1 MKNKGIFWG
10 VCVVDVLALAG
21 CVYLYVQQDQTAP
34 VISFSDENLVYSDRM
49 ETSDLLEGVHAYDKH
64 DGDVSSSLLIEK
76 ISKTADGQVI
86 VTYAAKDDSN
96 NVSKSSRIIP
106 NEDAIEDEDVFFDT
120 ETGMFMQKETELET
134 ETETESETIS
144 IEEEERDNVQRQAE
158 DEQEIGQ
165 PAVDAVED
173 QNVANG
179 ENEAPVLTLSSN
191 TILLN
196 AGTTTVD
203 WNDYIQQLS
212 DDRDSREQLFAN
224 MVMEGHVDLNTP
236 GSYSVVVYTRDSDGA
251 TSERR
256 NITVI
261 VA

>member
-10 VCVVDVLALAG
+10 VCVVDMLALAG
-21 CVYLYVQQDQTAP
+21 CIYLYVQQDRTAP
-34 VISFSDENLVYSDRM
+34 VISFGDENIVYSDRM
-49 ETSDLLEGVHAYDKH
+49 ETSDLLEGVYAYDKQ

-76 ISKTADGQVI
+76 VSKTADGQVI
-86 VTYAAKDDSN
+86 VTYAARDDSN

-106 NEDAIEDEDVFFDT
+106 NEDAIEDEDVFYDT
-120 ETGMFMQKETELET
+120 ETGTFSQKETELET
-134 ETETESETIS
+134 ETENETTS

-158 DEQEIGQ
+158 DEQEIEQ
-165 PAVDAVED
+165 PAVDAAEG

-251 TSERR
+251 TSERMDV
-256 NITVI
+256 TVI

>member
-10 VCVVDVLALAG
+10 VCVVDMLALAG
-21 CVYLYVQQDQTAP
+21 CIYLYVQQDRTAP
-34 VISFSDENLVYSDRM
+34 VISFGDENIVYSDRM
-49 ETSDLLEGVHAYDKH
+49 ETSDLLEGVYAYDKQ

-76 ISKTADGQVI
+76 VSKTADGQVI
-86 VTYAAKDDSN
+86 VTYAARDDSN

-106 NEDAIEDEDVFFDT
+106 NEDAIEDEDVFYDT
-120 ETGMFMQKETELET
+120 ETGTFSQKETELEI
-134 ETETESETIS
+134 ETENETTS

-158 DEQEIGQ
+158 DEQEIEQ
-165 PAVDAVED
+165 PAVDAAED

-251 TSERR
+251 TSERMDV
-256 NITVI
+256 TVI